1 MAKKI
6 WYSEPLAYIW
16 DCYNEACKTHPMSP
30 KEYIYT
36 TLNNEMNS
44 FSSSKEEVQ
53 NRIYVDEMFFADS
66 NRELLHLYFVDNNL
80 RDFLIDLPINDF
92 KGLTDYIIE
101 HGIKSKAG
109 IITNIGGNYDTDE
122 EVSNFFFGIHIPYD
136 NRMRGYAFRFCYN
149 SKDKNLLFNW
159 VTETYS
165 GNFNMSQYESMI
177 NDKSGEYDFTLSMFR
192 LAVNTIAY
200 MSVFPDCVVDG
211 VPDEVK
217 GDYYKTVRIAE
228 KVLENIT
235 SDLPKKTRP
244 HFRRGYF
251 KRLTSD
257 FYTKKKG
264 QIIFVNQTMVNGTA
278 KTVYTAENLEEF
290 EK

>member
-1 MAKKI
+1 
-6 WYSEPLAYIW
+6 
-16 DCYNEACKTHPMSP
+16 
-30 KEYIYT
+30 
-36 TLNNEMNS
+36 
-44 FSSSKEEVQ
+44 
-53 NRIYVDEMFFADS
+53 
-66 NRELLHLYFVDNNL
+66 
-80 RDFLIDLPINDF
+80 
-92 KGLTDYIIE
+92 
-101 HGIKSKAG
+101 
-109 IITNIGGNYDTDE
+109 
-122 EVSNFFFGIHIPYD
+122 
-136 NRMRGYAFRFCYN
+136 MRGYAFRFCYN

-264 QIIFVNQTMVNGTA
+264 QIIFVNQTMVNGTV